1 MFLHVSA
8 VTHLQ
13 DFNLRITFSDGS
25 TRVVDL
31 SDQLDGEVF
40 EPLRDPAFFSA
51 VRINPETG
59 TIEWPNGADFA
70 PEFLRE
76 LGVEVEQPA

>member
-13 DFNLRITFSDGS
+13 DFKLRITFSDGS

-40 EPLRDPAFFSA
+40 EPLRDPAFFSC
-51 VRINPETG
+51 VGINPETG
-59 TIEWPNGADFA
+59 TI
-70 PEFLRE
+70 
-76 LGVEVEQPA
+76 